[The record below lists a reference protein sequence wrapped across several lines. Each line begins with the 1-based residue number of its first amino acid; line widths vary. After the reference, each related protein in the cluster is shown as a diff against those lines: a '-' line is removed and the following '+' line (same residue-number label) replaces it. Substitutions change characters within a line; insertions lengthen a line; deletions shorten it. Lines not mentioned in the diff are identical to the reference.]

1 MTTVLRALPLL
12 ALIAAGSGAVAAP
25 SAADVSVTPP
35 AGGGFV
41 VKNNAGNAT
50 RLRVTEGGEVYLP
63 NLPNTSEAGNV
74 ACYDGNG
81 RLAKCASSALPSGG
95 LPWARSQSTAPAGT
109 SIPLL
114 STTTPTQVGVGVTTG
129 HAGNYLVHW
138 MVTVVTPLVGN
149 VAVTCGLYV
158 APGLTDVDQTLVP
171 GSETLAQLNQVSP
184 PAVQSIHGSALATSV
199 AANYHIRPM
208 CTPGNAG
215 PTVMGARIV
224 VQEVGDAQASTI
236 P

>member
-25 SAADVSVTPP
+25 SGADVSVTPP

-74 ACYDGNG
+74 ACYDSSG
-81 RLAKCASSALPSGG
+81 RLARCAPSALPGGG
-95 LPWARSQSTAPAGT
+95 LPWARSHATAPNGIAVPILVVNT
-109 SIPLL
+109 AVP
-114 STTTPTQVGVGVTTG
+114 PGVSVTTS
-129 HAGNYLVHW
+129 HAGNYVAHW
-138 MVTVVTPLVGN
+138 TVSVQLPLALVGI
-149 VAVTCGLYV
+149 TCGV
-158 APGLTDVDQTLVP
+158 HVNGTLVP
-171 GSETLAQLNQVSP
+171 GSQTLETFNQSVLAP
-184 PAVQSIHGSALATSV
+184 RAIHGTALLTNVQAGDNITPQCASNLLGTIFV
-199 AANYHIRPM
+199 A
-208 CTPGNAG
+208 
-215 PTVMGARIV
+215 ARIV
-224 VQEVGDAQASTI
+224 VQEVGDAQANTI

>member
-1 MTTVLRALPLL
+1 MTPVLRALPLL
-12 ALIAAGSGAVAAP
+12 ALIAASSGAVAAP
-25 SAADVSVTPP
+25 SGADVSVTPP

-74 ACYDGNG
+74 ACYDGSG
-81 RLAKCASSALPSGG
+81 RLARCASSALPSGG
-95 LPWARSQSTAPAGT
+95 LPWARSQSTAPAGS

-114 STTTPTQVGVGVTTG
+114 STTTPKQAGVGVTTD

-138 MVTVVTPLVGN
+138 MVTLVSPLAGDS
-149 VAVTCGLYV
+149 AVTCGLYV
-158 APGLTDVDQTLVP
+158 APGVADAGQTLVT
-171 GSETLAQLNQVSP
+171 GSETVAQFRQLSP
-184 PAVQSIHGSALATSV
+184 PDIQSIHGSTL
-199 AANYHIRPM
+199 AANVPAGYHIRPM

-215 PTVMGARIV
+215 PTIMGARIV
-224 VQEVGDAQASTI
+224 VQEVGDTGVT
-236 P
+236 PPP